1 MQAEQFV
8 DLFRKYLR
16 SRGLHITKARELI
29 AKEAF
34 QTPGHFDASTLWA
47 KLRDER
53 IAAATIYRTLELL
66 TQAGLVRKLLFNDQ
80 ACYEA
85 NLGRPHHEHL
95 VCQGCAR
102 VVEFSDPLLEE
113 RLAEIV
119 ETHGFRPHSHQVMIS
134 GLCPACQHQTSGL
147 GGPEA

>member
-1 MQAEQFV
+1 MEPDKFV
-8 DLFRKYLR
+8 DLFRKFLR
-16 SRGLHITKARELI
+16 SHGLNITKARELV

-34 QTPGHFDASTLWA
+34 QTENHFDASQLWA
-47 KLRDER
+47 RLRGEK

-66 TQAGLVRKLLFNDQ
+66 TQAGLVRKLLFNDKT
-80 ACYEA
+80 CYEA

-95 VCQGCAR
+95 VCQGCSR

-119 ETHGFRPHSHQVMIS
+119 EAHGFRPHSHQVMIL